1 MVVEIKTVDCVTHI
15 KRTKVPFK
23 SLLFILQKK
32 ENQGIQPEGLTPLNP
47 SFLFYKRKREGI
59 KYFSFILFYKREER
73 ERIEYFF
80 FYFILQKEKFI
91 KVKKKK
97 KGKD

>member
-32 ENQGIQPEGLTPLNP
+32 EGIE
-47 SFLFYKRKREGI
+47 
-59 KYFSFILFYKREER
+59 YFSFILFYKREER
-73 ERIEYFF
+73 
-80 FYFILQKEKFI
+80 
-91 KVKKKK
+91 
-97 KGKD
+97 GD